1 MDNKQYRNFYW
12 EVKDFMGK
20 PHEINKPVKTPD
32 NMVSSI
38 KNILEQ
44 NKLYKP
50 SSFNPNINSASTIRQ
65 AINAIERNNQN
76 GTPENIQHTKN
87 ITSNPFGLIR
97 EGIFD
102 ELGQPAKPNKF
113 DDGIIRGIRGGM
125 KELPIKTPQ
134 PYIPSAFDGVKMGNT
149 DKLKQLSGN
158 PTLIPPSGTV
168 LPTPKPLPGRPNLLS
183 TESKPNKIIID
194 RKPARP
200 GEKRPLTSSMPTLTG
215 DSTDSTDS
223 TDTADLDTTDTTDVD
238 STESTDLSSMDVM
251 TRLKYARGM
260 PRSTPTYNR
269 TATGSSDNREQRR
282 AENVARNAAIKSAN
296 ISATAARDELKA
308 KWKESRV
315 QDQENWFRG
324 GAESEVSKET
334 IALQSKLRSMND
346 TIRPG
351 SPQQGNITPAD
362 IGARYA
368 KRIPNN
374 VFSREQA

>member
-113 DDGIIRGIRGGM
+113 DDGIIRGIGGGM
-125 KELPIKTPQ
+125 KELPIEPNKPST
-134 PYIPSAFDGVKMGNT
+134 PSAFSGI
-149 DKLKQLSGN
+149 QLFGI
-158 PTLIPPSGTV
+158 PTL
-168 LPTPKPLPGRPNLLS
+168 KPLPGRPNLLS
-183 TESKPNKIIID
+183 TERKPNDIIRD
-194 RKPARP
+194 PKPARP
-200 GEKRPLTSSMPTLTG
+200 GDKRLTSSIPTLTG
-215 DSTDSTDS
+215 DSTDS

-308 KWKESRV
+308 RWNESRAR
-315 QDQENWFRG
+315 DPSSR
-324 GAESEVSKET
+324 ET
-334 IALQSKLRSMND
+334 IALQSELRSMND
-346 TIRPG
+346 NLRPG
-351 SPQQGNITPAD
+351 SPQQGNITQAD

-368 KRIPNN
+368 KRTPNN